1 MALRLGPRDDRVVT
15 DGADGLIAEG
25 RAALRAGDARRAREV
40 FDAAS
45 QGFASGTE
53 PAAVLD
59 GLARVAYLELDFQES
74 IALYVTAY
82 GRYRTEGDWVG
93 AVTVART
100 LAGLYGTIVGDWAVM
115 NGWLS
120 RAKTLMGG
128 DPDPREQ
135 GWVALT
141 RGMFEPDRTV
151 KHDLF
156 GAALASARTTGDVDL
171 EVTTLA
177 YLGASLVHAGKLDQG
192 MTMLDESLAAVAGG
206 EVDDFFLFEEVFCQ
220 LFSACEYAR
229 DVGRA
234 DQWISVG
241 DGIAARLQLPSVSG
255 FCRTHY
261 AGVLTAAG
269 RWPEAA
275 NALSGAIDDWST
287 SQRSQLRTG

>member
-15 DGADGLIAEG
+15 AGADGLIAEG

-45 QGFASGTE
+45 QGFASGAE

-59 GLARVAYLELDFQES
+59 GLARVAYLELDFQQS

-82 GRYRTEGDWVG
+82 GRYRTEGDRVG

-120 RAKTLMGG
+120 RAKTLMAG
-128 DPDPREQ
+128 DPDQREQ

-141 RGMFEPDRTV
+141 RGMFEPDRAS

-156 GAALASARTTGDVDL
+156 GAALTTARTTGDVDL
-171 EVTTLA
+171 EVTALA
-177 YLGASLVHAGKLDQG
+177 YFGASLVHAGKLDDG
-192 MTMLDESLAAVAGG
+192 MTMLDEALAAVAGG
-206 EVDDFFLFEEVFCQ
+206 EV
-220 LFSACEYAR
+220 
-229 DVGRA
+229 
-234 DQWISVG
+234 
-241 DGIAARLQLPSVSG
+241 
-255 FCRTHY
+255 
-261 AGVLTAAG
+261 
-269 RWPEAA
+269 
-275 NALSGAIDDWST
+275 
-287 SQRSQLRTG
+287 